1 VTISTQSRSPYAL
14 RSAAVRATL
23 APSVYRTEPWR
34 LVLSDESLEIH
45 ADWDRQLHALDPGGR
60 QLVISCG
67 SALLNARAALAA
79 ADCPATVERFPDRVG
94 QDLLARITL
103 SAGPESDQALRQL
116 DAAVDQPQETG
127 PDHSTAGFVPPAPS
141 ALRDAAQAHDVEL
154 FVVVVPEHLV
164 LARNLCRQSVLQ
176 QESDPAC
183 QAELRAWRTHQ
194 PGSDGPR
201 QEQTMVILGTR
212 HDTQP
217 DWLRTGEA
225 LQHVVLQSRLAYGA
239 RPMTHVIENPRLR
252 EELRTGLDVDVH
264 PQVLL
269 QLGPPWSKPPAR
281 RRRLVDV
288 LSVAH

>member
-1 VTISTQSRSPYAL
+1 VTISTQPRSPYAL

-34 LVLSDESLEIH
+34 LVLTDESLEIH
-45 ADWDRQLHALDPGGR
+45 ADWQRQLHVLDPRGR

-67 SALLNARAALAA
+67 SALLNARAALAS
-79 ADCPATVERFPDRVG
+79 ADCPATVERFPEQVEH
-94 QDLLARITL
+94 DLLARITL
-103 SAGPESDQALRQL
+103 SPGSAKDQALRYL
-116 DAAVDQPQETG
+116 DEAIDQPQATG
-127 PDHSTAGFVPPAPS
+127 PNHSTAEFVPPTPAD
-141 ALRDAAQAHDVEL
+141 LRDVAKAHAVEL
-154 FVVVVPEHLV
+154 RVVVKPEHLL
-164 LARNLCRQSVLQ
+164 LARMLCRQSVLQ

-183 QAELRAWRTHQ
+183 QAELRAWRTLP

-239 RPMTHVIENPRLR
+239 RPMTHVIENPRIR
-252 EELRTGLDVDVH
+252 EELRSGLGLDVH

-269 QLGPPWSKPPAR
+269 QLGPPWSRPPSR